1 MSAFLSNLKIAW
13 RNLLANKMRSL
24 LTLLGMIIGVAAVMS
39 IVSLGEGLK
48 LFFASEFTELGN
60 DVIYIMPKEVMRSGQ
75 IAGEGGVKNFTID
88 DVDALKRNTTLLS
101 TVQAGM
107 RVIREVN
114 YKGETYMAFVE
125 GGDPDYFNMP
135 SMVVEHGEGFT
146 QGDMKGRKR
155 VAVIGA
161 GVRKRLFPSFES
173 PLGHVIKIG
182 GSNFTVIGVLK
193 QKGGF
198 GGGPSEDDFIIVPLT
213 TMYERITGTD
223 EVFYIL
229 ARVKD
234 ITRLEEA
241 KAEVNRVL
249 AARRHLKDPTKA
261 DYELMTPADWMEFG
275 TRFVNILVM
284 VFGAVAVVSLL
295 VGGIGIMNI
304 MLVTVTERT
313 REIGLRMALGAG
325 RVTVLGQFLLEAV
338 VLTLLGGV
346 IGLVAGWGLALVMSA
361 LLTKLIRASWTPA
374 IPVNIAAIA
383 LLVSIGIGVVFG
395 VYPAYRAS
403 QLDPIEALRYE

>member
-1 MSAFLSNLKIAW
+1 M
-13 RNLLANKMRSL
+13 ANKMRSL
-24 LTLLGMIIGVAAVMS
+24 LTLLGVIIGVAAVMS

-48 LFFASEFTELGN
+48 LLFVSEFAELGN
-60 DVIYIMPKEVMRSGQ
+60 DVIYILPKEVMRSGQ
-75 IAGEGGVKNFTID
+75 MAGEGGVKSFTTD
-88 DVDALKRNTTLLS
+88 DVEALRRNTTLLS

-107 RVIREVN
+107 RVIRQVKHEN
-114 YKGETYMAFVE
+114 ETYQVFVE
-125 GGDPDYFNMP
+125 GGDPDYFDVP
-135 SMVVEHGEGFT
+135 SLTVEHGTPFT
-146 QGDMKGRKR
+146 ERDMKGRRR

-161 GVRKRLFPSFES
+161 GVRKHLFASFED
-173 PLGHVIKIG
+173 PLGRVIKVG
-182 GSNFTVIGVLK
+182 NEDFTVVGVLK

-198 GGGPSEDDFIIVPLT
+198 GGGPSEDDLVVVPLT
-213 TMYERITGTD
+213 TMQERITGSD
-223 EVFYIL
+223 EVFYMF

-234 ITRLEEA
+234 MTRMEEA

-249 AARRHLKDPTKA
+249 AARRHLKDPTQA
-261 DYELMTPADWMEFG
+261 DYELTTPADWMEFG
-275 TRFVNILVM
+275 ARFVNVLVM

-325 RVTVLGQFLLEAV
+325 RVIVLGQFLLEAI
-338 VLTLLGGV
+338 VLTLVGGI
-346 IGLVAGWGLALVMSA
+346 IGLVAGWGLAFAMSA
-361 LLTKLIRASWTPA
+361 MLARLIRASWTPA
-374 IPVNIAAIA
+374 IPVNIILLTIA
-383 LLVSIGIGVVFG
+383 VSICIGVIFG